1 MPQISVRGC
10 QCRRGTARRRRTALE
25 KKKRTNVH
33 KRLLHTRQ
41 SQSDPSASR
50 QVCFPHRHGYG
61 AYNLVLEN
69 KSLHS
74 LKHPERDEEDTD
86 ILYPGKFDGFPEARP
101 VGGGKRL
108 RKP

>member
-1 MPQISVRGC
+1 M
-10 QCRRGTARRRRTALE
+10 RRRSTAPE
-25 KKKRTNVH
+25 KKRTNVY
-33 KRLLHTRQ
+33 KRLQHTRQ
-41 SQSDPSASR
+41 SQSDLSASG

-61 AYNLVLEN
+61 GYNLVLEN

-74 LKHPERDEEDTD
+74 LKHPEKDEEDAD

-101 VGGGKRL
+101 IGRGKQL